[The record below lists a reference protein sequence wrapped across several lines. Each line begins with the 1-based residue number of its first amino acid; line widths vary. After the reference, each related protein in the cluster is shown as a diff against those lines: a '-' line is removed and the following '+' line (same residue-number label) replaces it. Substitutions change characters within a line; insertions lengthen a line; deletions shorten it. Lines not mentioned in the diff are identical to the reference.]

1 MNATGTRQ
9 RWGGGAARALPSAVL
24 GVALAGCGSVHGI
37 PVDQIAND
45 IAVTVCPKA
54 WSCCDATQLM
64 GNDTAGTSEPDCETK
79 TANNYRQQLQQVQS
93 SMDAGRARYEQSK
106 VDACLQTIQQS
117 TCQMLNT
124 TNHLAGV
131 PGCESFVTPLVDL
144 GGVCGQDYEC
154 ISGWC
159 HDDHCERRAGADEA
173 CSKDIPCDAGLV
185 CDLGLPDGQQIC
197 VVPQANGAS
206 CTDLLQCQSTVCD
219 DASMTCV
226 ANTAPMC
233 FYSSGCAAAGG
244 GRPSAAVI
252 ALFVAFAAVG
262 LARARRRPR

>member
-1 MNATGTRQ
+1 MRFA
-9 RWGGGAARALPSAVL
+9 RWGTSFVL
-24 GVALAGCGSVHGI
+24 FGVALAGCGSKHGI
-37 PVDQIAND
+37 PVDQVAGD
-45 IAVTVCPKA
+45 IATTVCPKA

-64 GNDTAGTSEPDCETK
+64 GNDMAGTSEQDCETK
-79 TANNYRQQLQQVQS
+79 TENGYRQQLQQVQS

-106 VDACLQTIQQS
+106 VDACLQTIQAS

-124 TNHLAGV
+124 TNHLAGI

-144 GGVCGQDYEC
+144 GGACGQDYEC

-159 HDDHCERRAGADEA
+159 NNNSCERFPAAGEA
-173 CSKDIPCDAGLV
+173 CASGIPCDTGLV
-185 CDLGLPDGQQIC
+185 CDLGLPDGEQVCIA
-197 VVPQANGAS
+197 PQADGAS

-226 ANTAPMC
+226 PNTGTMC
-233 FYSSGCAAAGG
+233 FYSSGCDAAGC

-252 ALFVAFAAVG
+252 VLFIVFAAVG
-262 LARARRRPR
+262 FARARRRPR